1 MMEIFDKKL
10 IFSTTENILHL
21 CAVETIYCVSI
32 FYKAPPMFDQI
43 YTIDAFVDHVM
54 FPLVFSL
61 QPQIDTV
68 KYNRFLTLLKDIVNR
83 HIFSISPRKFSLSFE
98 CASQQCSY
106 VAAELQGCFFHYAKT
121 TWRKTR
127 ECALQTDCK
136 DVLDVTEHV
145 RRATCLPLLP
155 LNKIDL

>member
-32 FYKAPPMFDQI
+32 FYTAPPMFDQI

-98 CASQQCSY
+98 CASQQYSY
-106 VAAELQGCFFHYAKT
+106 VHIPNCRT
-121 TWRKTR
+121 TG
-127 ECALQTDCK
+127 LF
-136 DVLDVTEHV
+136 
-145 RRATCLPLLP
+145 LPLRKDHLEKDSGMRVT
-155 LNKIDL
+155 N

>member
-1 MMEIFDKKL
+1 MMEIFDKIL

-32 FYKAPPMFDQI
+32 FYTAPPMFDQI
-43 YTIDAFVDHVM
+43 YTIYAFVDHVM

-61 QPQIDTV
+61 QPQIDTA

-106 VAAELQGCFFHYAKT
+106 VHIPNCRT
-121 TWRKTR
+121 TG
-127 ECALQTDCK
+127 LS
-136 DVLDVTEHV
+136 
-145 RRATCLPLLP
+145 LPLRKDHLE
-155 LNKIDL
+155 